1 MQCAKFCL
9 SKCTLSMTENAGP
22 WFDDTVMLAC
32 DTDCA
37 ELLGKIFN
45 AQFVRVEL
53 IWAQHRHPRLLER
66 ELSRTPRER
75 APACPSFLRI
85 RPLLPRRPGTRRPA
99 LDCPAARPPRPQA
112 WTDRSR
118 RHNVHK
124 AQFRAACGVTCPL
137 RILRK
142 RPAGAFRG

>member
-1 MQCAKFCL
+1 
-9 SKCTLSMTENAGP
+9 MTENAGP

-53 IWAQHRHPRLLER
+53 IWAQHRHSRLRER

-85 RPLLPRRPGTRRPA
+85 VVESAPRNPGYQHIAIGSHVRRNPMA
-99 LDCPAARPPRPQA
+99 HVGYVL
-112 WTDRSR
+112 
-118 RHNVHK
+118 K
-124 AQFRAACGVTCPL
+124 
-137 RILRK
+137 
-142 RPAGAFRG
+142 